1 MVIELLGSSS
11 RTFVTSL
18 VLMGTALLLADCTTT
33 QETDTPPGSRP
44 NIVVIVT
51 DDAGY
56 IDFGAY
62 GGAQIPT
69 PHIDSIARNG
79 VRFTQGYVT
88 ASVCAPSRAGLLTG
102 RYQQRFGHEF
112 NGPNDPVPGYSLD
125 DMGLDPSEV
134 TVAEAL
140 REEGYRTMAVGKWHM
155 GTQERFHPSRH
166 GFDEFFGMLSG
177 GRSYFP
183 IKTEKIAAGRALL
196 RNRDVVPEQEVTYT
210 TDMFSDEAVSFIRR
224 TKEQPFFLYLAY
236 NAVHTPMHAK
246 EEDLAAFPEIEDEL
260 RRIYAAMT
268 RSLDEGVGRVLDA
281 LDQEGLADD
290 TLLFFINDNGGATN
304 NGSNNG
310 PLRGMKGSKWEG
322 GIRVPFMVR
331 WPGKVPA
338 GMTFDRPVSSLD
350 ILATSVNAAQGSLKG
365 DSNLDGVN
373 LLPFLDGRVVGDPH
387 EMLFWRRGVAAAV
400 RAGDWKLIRSES
412 NPTLLFDLAQ
422 DLGETE
428 NLAPQHPGLV
438 NELLAALE
446 AWERDLAPPKWTEGE
461 KWERN
466 QIMKHRLEVS
476 GRAMEREY
484 P

>member
-1 MVIELLGSSS
+1 
-11 RTFVTSL
+11 
-18 VLMGTALLLADCTTT
+18 
-33 QETDTPPGSRP
+33 
-44 NIVVIVT
+44 
-51 DDAGY
+51 
-56 IDFGAY
+56 
-62 GGAQIPT
+62 
-69 PHIDSIARNG
+69 
-79 VRFTQGYVT
+79 
-88 ASVCAPSRAGLLTG
+88 LTG

-183 IKTEKIAAGRALL
+183 FDTEKVPAGRALL

-246 EEDLAAFPEIEDEL
+246 EEDLSVFQEIEDEL

-331 WPGKVPA
+331 FPEKVPA
-338 GMTFDRPVSSLD
+338 GITFDRPVSSLD
-350 ILATSVNAAQGSLKG
+350 IFATCVNAARGSLMAQ
-365 DSNLDGVN
+365 SNLDGVN
-373 LLPFLDGRVVGDPH
+373 LLPFLDGSVVGEPH

-422 DLGETE
+422 DLAETE
-428 NLAPQHPGLV
+428 NLAAQHPDKV
-438 NELLAALE
+438 NELLAALD

-466 QIMKHRLEVS
+466 QVMKHRMEVS
-476 GRAMEREY
+476 SREMEREY